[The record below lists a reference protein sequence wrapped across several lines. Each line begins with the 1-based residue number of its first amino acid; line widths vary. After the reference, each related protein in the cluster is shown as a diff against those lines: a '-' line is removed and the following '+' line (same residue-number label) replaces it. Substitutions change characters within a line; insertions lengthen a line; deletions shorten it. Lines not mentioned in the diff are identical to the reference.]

1 LPTIALPGTLPD
13 SGRWC
18 REGKDPLRTDL
29 PETVAA
35 DQPVADPEE
44 AILCSTCRAQVTE
57 RRQAVS
63 VRGTHIHTFFN
74 PAGIIYEI
82 CCFSRAEGCAVY
94 GESTAEFSW
103 FAGSRWQYAVCATCQ
118 AHLGWF
124 FTLPASSFFGLIRN
138 RLLMPEN

>member
-1 LPTIALPGTLPD
+1 MQ
-13 SGRWC
+13 S
-18 REGKDPLRTDL
+18 KL
-29 PETVAA
+29 PETAPENRLAV
-35 DQPVADPEE
+35 DPEE
-44 AILCSTCRAQVTE
+44 AILCRSCRALVTE
-57 RRQAVS
+57 SREAVS
-63 VRGTHIHTFFN
+63 EKGSHLHTFFN

-82 CCFSRAEGCAVY
+82 CCFSRAEGCTVY

-138 RLLMPEN
+138 RLLMPED